1 MTAHAPD
8 LGGILRPEI
17 LVADDWRD
25 FALLDSGDGRKL
37 ERYGAFRFDRPEPQ
51 AFWPAASQDWR
62 ADARFQGADGEEQ
75 GRWRI
80 ERPLPDFWPMR
91 WEDLTFA
98 ARCTPFRHLGVFP
111 EHSVHWRFA
120 RERMAQGRAPS
131 RILNLFG
138 YTGLASLACARDGAE
153 VTHVD
158 ASKKAIGY
166 ARENQALSGLAEA
179 RIRWI
184 CDDALAFTAREARRE
199 RRYDGVFLDPPKHGR
214 GPNGEVWTL
223 EEGLLPL
230 LSAVRSVL
238 SDDARFVVL
247 TVYAV
252 RLSYVA
258 VAQALAAAFDG
269 LGGSISCGEMTLP
282 HADRQRL
289 LPTAIYARWTP

>member
-1 MTAHAPD
+1 MAHAPD
-8 LGGILRPEI
+8 LSGLIRPEI

-25 FALLDSGDGRKL
+25 FALLDSGVGRKL
-37 ERYGAFRFDRPEPQ
+37 ERYGPFCFERPEPQ
-51 AFWPAASQDWR
+51 AFWPARRPDWR
-62 ADARFQGADGEEQ
+62 ADARFQGVDGDEQ

-80 ERPLPDFWPMR
+80 ERSLPEQWTMR

-111 EHSVHWRFA
+111 EHSVHWRYA
-120 RERMAQGRAPS
+120 RERLSHAPPQAAV
-131 RILNLFG
+131 LNLFG
-138 YTGLASLACARDGAE
+138 YTGLASLACVASGAQ

-158 ASKKAIGY
+158 ASRKAIGY
-166 ARENQALSGLAEA
+166 ARENQALSGLSDA

-184 CDDALAFTAREARRE
+184 CDDALAFTAREARRGK
-199 RRYDGVFLDPPKHGR
+199 RYDGVFLDPPKHGR

-223 EEGLLPL
+223 EDGLAPL
-230 LSAVRSVL
+230 LAAVRAVL
-238 SDDARFVVL
+238 SDRAAFVVL

-258 VAQALAAAFDG
+258 VAQSLAAAFDG
-269 LGGSISCGEMTLP
+269 LGGSIVCGEMMLP
-282 HADRQRL
+282 HADDARL